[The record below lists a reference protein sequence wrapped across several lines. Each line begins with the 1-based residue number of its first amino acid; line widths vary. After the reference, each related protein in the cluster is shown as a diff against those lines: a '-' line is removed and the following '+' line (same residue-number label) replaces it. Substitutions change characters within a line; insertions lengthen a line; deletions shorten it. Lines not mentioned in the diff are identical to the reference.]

1 MMRFQALSAL
11 SHVHLCSFVNQC
23 SVAHVRK
30 RLMMCNRLCLL
41 LNRTFSDDYFLAAPR
56 KGKQSAYVQALLLR
70 YSRTNTSESTYE
82 QAFQYLDTVVDR
94 QISKA
99 SGLLT
104 FDSIL
109 LAVLY
114 AQEALYSPHEWGRM
128 LLTALLFFACLVLF
142 DMLYP
147 NWSSPKSFETAEEDF
162 TGSFNICCSRTQHLF
177 LSMLL
182 SVVALVAMM
191 GAEIWHA
198 LCK

>member
-1 MMRFQALSAL
+1 MINLW
-11 SHVHLCSFVNQC
+11 HLLR
-23 SVAHVRK
+23 H
-30 RLMMCNRLCLL
+30 
-41 LNRTFSDDYFLAAPR
+41 RTFSEHYRLAAPR
-56 KGKQSAYVQALLLR
+56 KDKQSEYVQALLKR
-70 YSRTNTSESTYE
+70 YNVTENRERAYD

-99 SGLLT
+99 GGLLT

-147 NWSSPKSFETAEEDF
+147 HWSSPESFETAEKDF

-191 GAEIWHA
+191 SAEIWHA